1 MNNVIKQSR
10 FDWASFLAPLLL
22 ALLSV
27 ALIYSAKHASSSP
40 AERALFVKEAL
51 WVALG
56 LIVFL
61 VAYKIPL
68 RTHEIMA
75 YLYYAFGLLLLA
87 ALFVLGATQYG
98 ATRWFNLGPFNVQPS
113 EIMKLAVIIALA
125 RFLAYPKRAFH
136 NFWWVIAAAALAGV
150 PMLLVLRQPDLG
162 TSLIF
167 LILLVSLLFW
177 SGLSIYLIFLLVTP
191 LLSVVLA
198 FHWIPWGLFF
208 LGLLVALFYSRPGK
222 WLGVFVVLL
231 NLIGGVATPL
241 LWNHL
246 HDYQKERI
254 LAFIDPYKD
263 PLGSGYQLIQSK
275 VAIGSGGLLG
285 KGYLHSSQARLEFLP
300 MQHTDFIYSVM
311 GEEFGLVGCFLI
323 LFLLGYMVYHGIQ
336 VAKKARN
343 SFAGLLAWGIVSAI
357 GFQSFVNIGMTL
369 GMLPVTG
376 IPLPFVSYG
385 GSAMLVNWA
394 MWGLLS
400 NANAHWQEY

>member
-1 MNNVIKQSR
+1 MNNIIKLTK
-10 FDWASFLAPLLL
+10 FDWISFLAPLLL
-22 ALLSV
+22 SLLSV
-27 ALIYSAKHASSSP
+27 ALIYSTKHASSSP
-40 AERALFVKEAL
+40 ADRVLFVKEAL
-51 WVALG
+51 WVAFG

-61 VAYKIPL
+61 AAYKIPL

-75 YLYYAFGLLLLA
+75 YLYYALGLLLLA
-87 ALFVLGATQYG
+87 ALFVMGATKYG
-98 ATRWFNLGPFNVQPS
+98 ATRWFNLGSFNVQPS

-125 RFLAYPKRAFH
+125 RFLAYPKRASR
-136 NFWWVIAAAALAGV
+136 NFWWVIAATALAGV

-167 LILLVSLLFW
+167 LILLLSLLFW
-177 SGLSIYLIFLLVTP
+177 SGLSLYLILLLVTP
-191 LLSVVLA
+191 LLSLVLA

-208 LGLLVALFYSRPGK
+208 IGLLMALFYIRPGK
-222 WLGVFVVLL
+222 WLGTFVIAL

-254 LAFIDPYKD
+254 VTFIDPYKD

-300 MQHTDFIYSVM
+300 MQHTDFVYSVM
-311 GEEFGLVGCFLI
+311 GEEFGLVGCLFI
-323 LFLLGYMVYHGIQ
+323 LFLLGYMVFHGIQ
-336 VAKKARN
+336 VANKARN
-343 SFAGLLAWGIVSAI
+343 NFASLLVWGIVSVI

-394 MWGLLS
+394 MWGLLLNGS
-400 NANAHWQEY
+400 AHWQEY